1 MQKRIRDYGINIGKL
16 NIGKNNL
23 ITDVLGVRVGHVTLK
38 SGDINTG
45 VTAIIPHEG
54 NIFKEKL
61 VACSHVINGFG
72 KTVGT
77 VQIEELG
84 TLETPIL
91 LTNTLSVGLVSDA
104 LIEYM
109 LKENEDIGVT
119 TGTINPVVC
128 ECNDGYLNCIRE
140 RNVGRKNVFESMENA
155 DVIFKEGAVG
165 AGTGMTCYG
174 FKGGIGSASRIIE
187 LDGKEYTIGV
197 LTLTN
202 FGRGEDLIVD
212 GEKIGEEVF
221 CCNEE
226 DKGSCII
233 IVAMD
238 IPLSYRQIKRICKR
252 ASVGMARTG
261 SFIGNG
267 SGEIVIGFSTANKI
281 YHYEQQDIINI
292 KIINED
298 KINLI
303 FRGVAESVEEAV
315 LNSLVCAET
324 LKGRDGHVRQ
334 GFSEILEKLQF
345 NNQ

>member
-1 MQKRIRDYGINIGKL
+1 MKNRIRDYGINIGKL
-16 NIGKNNL
+16 KTGINNL
-23 ITDVLGVRVGHVTLK
+23 ITDVPGVKVGHVTLRK
-38 SGDINTG
+38 GNINTG

-91 LTNTLSVGLVSDA
+91 LTNTLNVGLVSDA

-140 RNVGRKNVFESMENA
+140 RNVSRGHVFESIESA

-187 LDGKEYTIGV
+187 LDSKEYTIGV

-202 FGRGEDLIVD
+202 FGRGEDLVVD
-212 GEKIGEEVF
+212 GEKIGEKVF

-233 IVAMD
+233 IVATD
-238 IPLSYRQIKRICKR
+238 IPLSYRQIKRVCKR

-267 SGEIVIGFSTANKI
+267 SGEIVIGFTTANKI
-281 YHYEQQDIINI
+281 NHYEDKDIISI

-303 FRGVAESVEEAV
+303 FRGVAEAVEEAV
-315 LNSLVCAET
+315 LNSLACSET

-334 GFSEILEKLQF
+334 GFGEILEKL
-345 NNQ
+345 